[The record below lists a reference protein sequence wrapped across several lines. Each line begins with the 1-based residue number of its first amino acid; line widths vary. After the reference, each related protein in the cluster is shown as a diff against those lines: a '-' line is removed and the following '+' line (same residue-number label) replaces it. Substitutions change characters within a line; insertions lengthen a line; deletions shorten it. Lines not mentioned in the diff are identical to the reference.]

1 MIGQTTT
8 NNNNSNS
15 NSNNNSTRIGSTN
28 NNNMI
33 GHLFGRRRCV
43 AIQHLKL
50 REIINAANIHRI
62 LFLRHGQTAKQ
73 QPEGNGGNDFDRVL
87 TSEGRK
93 QAKRSGELF
102 GRNLQPYY
110 NPVLVSPAPR
120 TMETATIFLQAAVD
134 ASPDS
139 NNDDDNIGVINGD
152 ENPIRDIDLIQINS
166 LYDGTLQPKGD
177 EIFDL
182 LGYAPL
188 KEYLQNNNEH
198 INTESRQFLGDY
210 TENAIAS
217 IIEVV
222 TNTTANN
229 NTNNEIKADANDD
242 ATTLL
247 LVAHA
252 IYLPAAVLGVAS
264 LLGCFDNNKEVEG
277 ESSYS
282 HTGSTAMDVLLSTN
296 TNEADGYLIDVKH
309 KSVRYLSRDD
319 AI

>member
-1 MIGQTTT
+1 MIGQTTNT
-8 NNNNSNS
+8 NS

-28 NNNMI
+28 NNI
-33 GHLFGRRRCV
+33 ICHLFGRRRCV
-43 AIQHLKL
+43 AIQQLKL
-50 REIINAANIHRI
+50 RETIKAANIHRI
-62 LFLRHGQTAKQ
+62 LFLRHGKTAKQ
-73 QPEGNGGNDFDRVL
+73 QPEVNSGNDFDRVL

-152 ENPIRDIDLIQINS
+152 ENPIGDIDLIQINS

-210 TENAIAS
+210 TENAIVS

-229 NTNNEIKADANDD
+229 NTNNKIKTDANDD

-252 IYLPAAVLGVAS
+252 IYLPAAALGVAF
-264 LLGCFDNNKEVEG
+264 LLGCFDNNEEEEE

-296 TNEADGYLIDVKH
+296 TNEAEGYLIDVKR